1 MSNNWSTFYIIGDND
16 GEHEQIAKV
25 THDTD
30 VADSQDAALRI
41 WAAAAEAWIKV
52 NKPDE
57 KEPFLWLWAIV
68 NAPLINPLCPSVQV
82 QYIADWE
89 HIYLLNAE
97 QDIEEDLE

>member
-52 NKPDE
+52 NRPDQE
-57 KEPFLWLWAIV
+57 TIMWTWALV
-68 NAPLINPLCPSVQV
+68 NAHQINPLCKHVQV
-82 QYIADWE
+82 EYLAGWD
-89 HIYLLNAE
+89 HIFLLNVE
-97 QDIEEDLE
+97 QGVEEDLE